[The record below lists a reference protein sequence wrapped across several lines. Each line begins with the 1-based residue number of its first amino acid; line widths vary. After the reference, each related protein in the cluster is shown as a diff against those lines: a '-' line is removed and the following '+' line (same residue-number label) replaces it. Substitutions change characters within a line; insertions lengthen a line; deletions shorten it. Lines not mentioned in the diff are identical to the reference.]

1 MKKTNEMLE
10 NKAENTDVS
19 KTEEARKIAT
29 NVSNQNNGQNTS
41 HHNVVEKAIQLSLKA
56 QKFQNILQKYHTTRL
71 NKLLASNMV
80 EILFL
85 LMVIVYLQP
94 SYIS

>member
-19 KTEEARKIAT
+19 KTEEAREIAT

-41 HHNVVEKAIQLSLKA
+41 HHNVVEKAIQLSFK
-56 QKFQNILQKYHTTRL
+56 QNSKIFYRSITQLDLINY
-71 NKLLASNMV
+71 
-80 EILFL
+80 
-85 LMVIVYLQP
+85 
-94 SYIS
+94 